1 VEEREDDV
9 ECKKWKNRVLNVFA
23 IVHGLSEKIIFL
35 LIYFLFK

>member
-23 IVHGLSEKIIFL
+23 VVHGLI
-35 LIYFLFK
+35 

>member
-23 IVHGLSEKIIFL
+23 IVHGLISSL
-35 LIYFLFK
+35 L